1 MPGAC
6 CLWTDKRLIEV
17 DRPAIFTGN
26 NNISEIFKGVV
37 LAWRPGRP
45 SFVRASGD
53 LESRIAYSKVYS
65 IRPSILSTDG
75 LEVVLGVM
83 NKGVD
88 FFARRG

>member
-1 MPGAC
+1 M
-6 CLWTDKRLIEV
+6 
-17 DRPAIFTGN
+17 
-26 NNISEIFKGVV
+26 
-37 LAWRPGRP
+37 
-45 SFVRASGD
+45 RASGD

-75 LEVVLGVM
+75 LDVVLGVM